1 MSGKKTIHISYG
13 QREENFSWDSSSI
26 ILKWIFYT
34 SKQTNLRYRNTEYN
48 YILYA

>member
-1 MSGKKTIHISYG
+1 MLPEWQNSIHILPG

-26 ILKWIFYT
+26 ILKWILY
-34 SKQTNLRYRNTEYN
+34 KQTNLRYRNTEYN